1 MKSQLTNRKNS
12 VADLSLES
20 AAGAFSFGRRRGS
33 IILVLFHTETCAAC
47 SVYLDKLSQENP
59 ELAEWDAE
67 IAVVAPVAKG
77 DAAVEHATVR
87 VLYDPEQSVAKAA
100 GIDTPGVVIV
110 DQWSDITDIHA
121 AGKDHE
127 FPAVADVIA
136 SVRYLATQ
144 CPECEGETL

>member
-1 MKSQLTNRKNS
+1 MKSQLTNRRNS

-20 AAGAFSFGRRRGS
+20 DAGAFSFGRRRGS

-47 SVYLDKLSQENP
+47 REYLDKLSQENA
-59 ELAEWDAE
+59 ELAEWDA
-67 IAVVAPVAKG
+67 VVAMVTPVAKA
-77 DAAVEHATVR
+77 DAAIEPTQAR
-87 VLYDPEQSVAKAA
+87 VLYDPGQSVAKVA
-100 GIDTPGVVIV
+100 GIDAPGVVIV
-110 DQWSDITDIHA
+110 DQWSDITDIYA
-121 AGKDHE
+121 AGKNHE

>member
-1 MKSQLTNRKNS
+1 MKSQLTNRRNS
-12 VADLSLES
+12 VAHLSLEL
-20 AAGAFSFGRRRGS
+20 GRRRGS

-47 SVYLDKLSQENP
+47 SEYLDKLSQENA

-67 IAVVAPVAKG
+67 IAMVAPVAKA
-77 DAAVEHATVR
+77 DAAIEHATVR

-100 GIDTPGVVIV
+100 GIDAPGVVIV
-110 DQWSDITDIHA
+110 DQWSDISDIYA
-121 AGKDHE
+121 AGKNHE